1 MTTHPTMNLSS
12 MASRMALIALA
23 LAAATPLA
31 SHAHPKGLYD
41 NQQQAEQRSK
51 ELGCTGTHR
60 NSGKRMPCS
69 NEATLHQH
77 LRHH

>member
-1 MTTHPTMNLSS
+1 MIPFS

-23 LAAATPLA
+23 LAAAPLA
-31 SHAHPKGLYD
+31 SFAHPKGLYD
-41 NQQQAEQRSK
+41 TQQQAEQRAR
-51 ELGCTGTHR
+51 ELGCSGTHE
-60 NSGKRMPCS
+60 NNGKWMPCS

>member
-1 MTTHPTMNLSS
+1 
-12 MASRMALIALA
+12 MASRASLIVLT
-23 LAAATPLA
+23 LAAAAPLV

-41 NQQQAEQRSK
+41 TQQQAEQRAK
-51 ELGCTGTHR
+51 ELGCTGTHQ
-60 NSGKRMPCS
+60 NSGKWMPCS

>member
-1 MTTHPTMNLSS
+1 MHLFST
-12 MASRMALIALA
+12 ASRTTLIALA
-23 LAAATPLA
+23 LAVASPLA

-41 NQQQAEQRSK
+41 TQQQAEQRAK
-51 ELGCTGTHR
+51 ELGCTGTHQ
-60 NSGKRMPCS
+60 NNGKWMSCS

>member
-1 MTTHPTMNLSS
+1 MHLFST
-12 MASRMALIALA
+12 ASRTTLLVLA
-23 LAAATPLA
+23 LAVAAPLA

-41 NQQQAEQRSK
+41 TQQQAEQRAK
-51 ELGCTGTHR
+51 ELGCMGTHQ
-60 NSGKRMPCS
+60 NNGKWMPCS

>member
-1 MTTHPTMNLSS
+1 MPLMTSLS
-12 MASRMALIALA
+12 MASRMTLIALA
-23 LAAATPLA
+23 LAANPLA

-41 NQQQAEQRSK
+41 TQQQAEQRAK
-51 ELGCTGTHR
+51 ELGCSGTHQ
-60 NSGKRMPCS
+60 NSGKWMPCS

>member
-1 MTTHPTMNLSS
+1 MDLFSMT
-12 MASRMALIALA
+12 SRMALIALA
-23 LAAATPLA
+23 LAALPHA

-51 ELGCTGTHR
+51 ELGCTGTHQ
-60 NSGKRMPCS
+60 NSGKWMPCS
-69 NEATLHQH
+69 NEAALHQH